1 MEYITTNSSCDSG
14 DPATNTMAYYYPP
27 GLNPFLVDDKDS
39 LSSAGSNNTAEL
51 PPSNFSPRTPPQQI
65 AMSYFKLQA
74 FWRDIK
80 KYEKKHLTALLRGQG
95 EFD

>member
-39 LSSAGSNNTAEL
+39 LSLAGSNDTAVL
-51 PPSNFSPRTPPQQI
+51 PPPNFSPRTPPQQI
-65 AMSYFKLQA
+65 ATVCPTSSFRPSGQMLQWPGLAQQRVSSSYA
-74 FWRDIK
+74 
-80 KYEKKHLTALLRGQG
+80 E
-95 EFD
+95 